1 MESLLIPYVAH
12 RQLGRG
18 RVLVFSPHP
27 DDEVFGCGG
36 AIMRHVANGDPVHV
50 IIVTDGGHKP
60 DIANSQDYIRVREQ
74 ESLRAAEVLGY
85 GCPVF
90 WRMKDRELVYGEPL
104 IWRLENAIQKC
115 QADFVYVPSLH
126 EAHPD
131 HRALAMAATEAV
143 RRLGGV
149 LQMVMYEVGAPLQ
162 PNLLLDISDLQDR
175 KLTAMRCFTSQL
187 VKQPYDQH
195 IMALNRYRT
204 YTLAADVTAAEA
216 YKLVTAG
223 ELGNDEVG
231 FNKPESKLQ
240 NTPTINWEQQS
251 APLVSVIV
259 RSIGRSE
266 LSEAL
271 DSVAVQTYPNI
282 EVVVV
287 NAKGTWHPELSNWC
301 GLFQMRICG
310 TGQALSRSQAA
321 NLGLECASGEWLI
334 FLDEDDLFAA
344 DHISKLVG
352 SVVNHEG
359 VLAAYSGIRVVD
371 KTNATIKVFDEPFN
385 LARLRGAN
393 FMPIHAVLFSR
404 ALVQAD
410 TRFDESLEIF
420 EDWDFWLQLAERT
433 RFLHVPGVS
442 AVYRHDLGESG
453 LSKNAHQEKHLA
465 NRVLLFSKWNDR
477 YSPQE
482 WVETLYWFE
491 KEREHYLNWT
501 SELEREV
508 HLRDRQ
514 IAELQT
520 GKASLETKVAQLQAH
535 EAGLDAEVRR
545 YREWVDA
552 ILSSNSWKLTAPI
565 RWIRHPILALT
576 GKGRFGRNHAQLRA
590 GIARA
595 YLFYRKMGLRA
606 TARRVVAELRAVY
619 HRSNSTDSSPHVSS
633 LTDIKD
639 IYPITGDVSGQIAVH
654 AHVHYPDLAKELA
667 SYLKNIPF
675 AFDLFISVS
684 TDEARDICSQAF
696 SKLPQASRVIV
707 DVVEN
712 RGRDIAPMVCHFG
725 ARLAKYDYFCH
736 LHTKKSI
743 YTQGRMAGWR
753 EYLFRQ
759 LLGSEDQVRRIFSLF
774 QSDPNTGII
783 YPQNYE
789 HLPYWGNTWLSNK
802 ASGSEMCR
810 RMGIKD
816 VPEGYFD
823 YPAGSM
829 FWARSKAIHKLF
841 SAGINL
847 ADFPPEAGQTDG
859 SLAHC
864 VERLL
869 VLVARHA
876 GYKPLILRD
885 LFSPSWSK
893 WRFDRYMSRTGDYVK
908 TMLEAKDIKVVAFD
922 IFDTLLVRPVIHPE
936 TTKSIIGHRLQE
948 SGGVAFPGLRA
959 HAEGLARA
967 RQGRDVGLD
976 DIYAEFAS
984 LTGKQVSEVEHL
996 RALEE
1001 HIELHLVAPRPE
1013 GIGLF
1018 DHAIRSGKRVVLVSD
1033 MFLPRST
1040 VERMLMENGIRGY
1053 QALYLSSDIGVRKD
1067 TGELYRLLLEREK
1080 IAPAEL
1086 LMVGDNEHSDVQI
1099 PIDLGIQV
1107 CHILRPVEIARALP
1121 RFSRVLEWARTEG
1134 SQDEQLVLGSIVTR
1148 LFQPVFYE
1156 KFDPSVLIPGGP
1168 ENIGY
1173 AVVGPVALSFCLG
1186 LVDHAKADSVEKLY
1200 FLAREGQLLKEV
1212 YDRVAM
1218 HVEGA
1223 IPSEYLVLSR
1233 RAVTVPMIE
1242 SFEDICRIARASDY
1256 FPNDLKAFIKYRFGV
1271 QLDDADV
1278 SELCRKGFW
1287 KAGKLVEVKG
1297 DIRHLMP
1304 VLEELTEKIIAR
1316 SRAER
1321 PGLTAYLNSVGL
1333 NDIQSAAV
1341 VDVGYSATIQGMLSG
1356 FLKKPIQGY
1365 YMLTS
1370 AKSREICERHGV
1382 SAYGYYG
1389 SRISGSDSSKS
1400 PLWRRSF
1407 ELETFLSSNDPQVIC
1422 YELRNDGQLAAVHQE
1437 LLLNEQG
1444 SSDIRNKIRSGA
1456 LSFIDEFFKF
1466 QKNVYPD
1473 LTLPPRLS
1481 EILFGEFVE
1490 HMSRSEREM
1499 ISGLVLDDHYCG
1511 RGIVTLSS

>member
-1 MESLLIPYVAH
+1 MAET
-12 RQLGRG
+12 
-18 RVLVFSPHP
+18 
-27 DDEVFGCGG
+27 E
-36 AIMRHVANGDPVHV
+36 
-50 IIVTDGGHKP
+50 
-60 DIANSQDYIRVREQ
+60 IRV
-74 ESLRAAEVLGY
+74 SPTG
-85 GCPVF
+85 
-90 WRMKDRELVYGEPL
+90 K
-104 IWRLENAIQKC
+104 
-115 QADFVYVPSLH
+115 
-126 EAHPD
+126 
-131 HRALAMAATEAV
+131 
-143 RRLGGV
+143 GV
-149 LQMVMYEVGAPLQ
+149 
-162 PNLLLDISDLQDR
+162 
-175 KLTAMRCFTSQL
+175 
-187 VKQPYDQH
+187 
-195 IMALNRYRT
+195 
-204 YTLAADVTAAEA
+204 
-216 YKLVTAG
+216 
-223 ELGNDEVG
+223 
-231 FNKPESKLQ
+231 
-240 NTPTINWEQQS
+240 

-259 RSIGRSE
+259 RSMGRSQ

-271 DSVAVQTYPNI
+271 DSVAAQTYSNI

-287 NAKGTWHPELSNWC
+287 NAMGMGHPELGKWC
-301 GLFQMRICG
+301 GRFPMRICG
-310 TGQALSRSQAA
+310 TRQAMSRSRAA
-321 NLGLECASGEWLI
+321 NLGLEYAEGEWLI
-334 FLDEDDLFAA
+334 FLDEDDLIAA
-344 DHISKLVG
+344 DHISKLVS
-352 SVVNHEG
+352 SVINHEG
-359 VLAAYSGIRVVD
+359 VLAAYSGVRVVD
-371 KTNATIKVFDEPFN
+371 KTNATIKVFDEPFD

-393 FMPIHAVLFSR
+393 FMPIHAVLFNR

-453 LSKNAHQEKHLA
+453 LSKNTHQGKHLA

-576 GKGRFGRNHAQLRA
+576 GKGRFGRNHAQLGA

-595 YLFYRKMGLRA
+595 YLFYRKTGLRA

-619 HRSNSTDSSPHVSS
+619 HRSSSTDLSPHLSS

-639 IYPITGDVSGQIAVH
+639 IYPITGDVSGQIAIH
-654 AHVHYPDLAKELA
+654 AHVHYPDLAEELA

-696 SKLPQASRVIV
+696 SKLPHASQVNV

-712 RGRDIAPMVCHFG
+712 RGRDIAPMICHFG

-841 SAGINL
+841 SAEINL

-885 LFSPSWSK
+885 PFSPSWSK
-893 WRFDRYMSRTGDYVK
+893 WRFDRYMARTGDYVK
-908 TMLEAKDIKVVAFD
+908 TMLEAKDIEVVAFD

-936 TTKSIIGHRLQE
+936 TTKSIIEHRHQE
-948 SGGVAFPGLRA
+948 IGGADFAELRA
-959 HAEGLARA
+959 HAEGLARS
-967 RQGRDVGLD
+967 RLGRDVGLE
-976 DIYAEFAS
+976 DIYTEFAS
-984 LTGKQVSEVEHL
+984 LAGKQVNEVEHL

-1067 TGELYRLLLEREK
+1067 TGDLYRLLLEREK

-1121 RFSRVLEWARTEG
+1121 RFARVLEWARSEG
-1134 SQDEQLVLGSIVTR
+1134 SQDEQLVLGLIVTR
-1148 LFQPVFYE
+1148 LFQPVFYSE
-1156 KFDPSVLIPGGP
+1156 KFDPAGLIPGGP

-1186 LVDHAKADSVEKLY
+1186 LMDQAKADGIEKLY

-1212 YDRVAM
+1212 YDRAAT

-1242 SFEDICRIARASDY
+1242 SFDDICRIARASDY
-1256 FPNDLKAFIKYRFGV
+1256 FPNDLKAFIKYRYGV

-1278 SELCRKGFW
+1278 SDLCRKNLW
-1287 KAGKLVEVKG
+1287 KIGKLVEVKG
-1297 DIRHLMP
+1297 DIRHLRP

-1316 SRAER
+1316 GRAER
-1321 PGLTAYLNSVGL
+1321 PGLIAYLNRVGL
-1333 NDIQSAAV
+1333 NDASSAAV

-1356 FLKKPIQGY
+1356 FLKKPIHGY

-1370 AKSREICERHGV
+1370 TKSREVCEEHGV
-1382 SAYGYYG
+1382 FAHGYYG
-1389 SRISGSDSSKS
+1389 NRITGSDSSTS

-1407 ELETFLSSNDPQVIC
+1407 ELETFLSSNDPQLIC
-1422 YELRNDGQLAAVHQE
+1422 YNLQKDGQIEAFYQE

-1444 SSDIRNKIRSGA
+1444 SSDIRNKIRRGVM
-1456 LSFIDEFFKF
+1456 SFIDGFFAV
-1466 QKNVYPD
+1466 QRNIYPGIK
-1473 LTLPPRLS
+1473 LPPRLP
-1481 EILFGEFVE
+1481 EMLFREFVE
-1490 HMSRSEREM
+1490 HMSRSERETM
-1499 ISGLVLDDHYCG
+1499 SGLVLDDHYCG